1 MYLVSV
7 NKKKVLDKLNEHVA
21 YMNQRFNYP

>member
-7 NKKKVLDKLNEHVA
+7 NKKKVLDKLNELVV